1 MYEHNWIHFLHSE
14 RTCHR
19 DADDLADSQVVGVN
33 SGIGRHD
40 RLHRCVVLAGDQPQ
54 CLTIAYCMSECSERA
69 HVESPF
75 LQYIVCIVK
84 T

>member
-1 MYEHNWIHFLHSE
+1 
-14 RTCHR
+14 
-19 DADDLADSQVVGVN
+19 
-33 SGIGRHD
+33 
-40 RLHRCVVLAGDQPQ
+40 LAGDQPQ
-54 CLTIAYCMSECSERA
+54 CLTIAYCMSECFERA